1 MSIKLVGL
9 KNKTHNTTNN
19 YYKGARNEHKT
30 TLR

>member
-9 KNKTHNTTNN
+9 KKMHNTTNN